1 MPTPIF
7 RVLLLILLFVSF
19 LGQAMVF
26 SFSKPCGIEQDE
38 LNLDHGSVMQL
49 TIVDTKHS
57 EEEECCDVDCCDL
70 NCICAANSCSMLT
83 FTISNSE
90 HVIPRYSSVLVELYN
105 LKPPSSIQLPLYRP
119 PINA

>member
-19 LGQAMVF
+19 MGQAMVY
-26 SFSKPCGIEQDE
+26 SFSKPCGIEQVE
-38 LNLDHGSVMQL
+38 LNSGYESVVQL
-49 TIVDTKHS
+49 TIVDTNHS

-70 NCICAANSCSMLT
+70 NCICSANSCSMIP
-83 FTISNSE
+83 FTIGKTDHVVPRHSSE
-90 HVIPRYSSVLVELYN
+90 LVELYK
-105 LKPPSSIQLPLYRP
+105 LTPPSSIRLRLYRP